1 MADNTIANAIK
12 FLKGEE
18 KSLPATKTEGQVY
31 FAYKNVGTA
40 EKPSYTG
47 AIYIDTP
54 IGGTQ
59 TRVKMTANADI
70 ADKAFNDSAGLNIRE
85 TYLSSLG
92 YTDDGK
98 QTILI
103 KGSGNNQ
110 TRIALPIASLTKSGI
125 VTTDT
130 QSFGGTKT
138 FTTINSTNLTVT
150 GSDGFNYNGIG
161 SGTVDVA
168 RPVWFADNSGN
179 GKPVVNTN
187 FTYNPATQTLSVAN
201 LSGTADKA
209 NKDNAGNDIR
219 STYIDN
225 ITVNGTTLTFT
236 KGSGATSSI
245 TLQDTN
251 NAVTQTAIKSSD
263 YTNWRTV
270 LWGASNGATE
280 GFAPATVTDGVF
292 TSDTLIFQPSSGTLK
307 AKIFKGSL
315 SGNASTATTASKAI
329 NDGSNQNIA
338 NTYVKYKS
346 IKFSATADKVYL
358 LEGNG
363 AGSVTATSGSNIS
376 TAIIPAATDKAAGVI
391 TTGTQTFSGEK
402 KFNNAIF
409 VNDCLVGNP
418 MKGTDITKLI
428 LLSVPNTN
436 IGDTSYTTS
445 VYFKALLKWICQ
457 NYPNKVDYTFIGR
470 VNPNSVSN
478 ASIYIYNT
486 GKVDATSGL
495 PEYSSGSYVKLQGN
509 IYTFGTYQYAFYFRE
524 SLMSDSNYAGSASSG
539 GAATSANKLNTNA
552 GSAILPVYFS
562 NGVPVV
568 CSTNLG
574 VSITGNAASAT
585 KLTSNAGSATQP
597 IYFKDGKPVNTTY
610 SLNATVKAGTSSR
623 IAFYSGNNEISSAS
637 SLKYYTATNSKKA
650 NQTILRIWGT
660 TYGNDATTMISGK
673 ASSLSWNDGGPQ
685 IQFSTSEAGDQ
696 DGALI
701 FTDHDSAGL
710 GASFHF
716 VSNQRDWSVVSKRFV
731 AKTSVIIGQ
740 ESYTVSNQGYNLYVN
755 GTEYI
760 KGVLTAAGDCAFIAH
775 GNEFNFV
782 PTLKATSSV
791 WFNCRQTGGQP
802 AADNFIINEYIFGNG
817 ANKALAS
824 IKDGLFSGAATYVRD
839 SNNNTNNI
847 SITYS
852 KAGQAST
859 SWLASWNG
867 YELGAIS
874 PANITAGKVT
884 KLATARTIT
893 LSGAVTGSVSFDGS
907 ANVTLTTSV
916 NHTHSQYYDSNISR
930 TKNTVL
936 AAPNGADGKAVFRSL
951 VAADI
956 PTLTKSK
963 ISDFPTSMPASDV
976 YAWAKAS
983 TKPSYSWGEI
993 TGKPST
999 FTPSDHEHTYLAE
1012 NFSNTMVPTRP
1023 SDGRIAFYYN
1033 INMGL
1038 ENNMPCS
1045 NNANAILALSRHTG
1059 DYSSQLGFSSDGNV
1073 YYRAGDR
1080 QTPWKTMLDSS
1091 NYTSYTVTKS
1101 GSGAS
1106 GTWGINVTGN
1116 AATATKLQTARTIS
1130 LTGSVTGSGTFD
1142 GSGNLSIT
1150 TSTNHSHSQYLP
1162 LAGGTMTGT
1171 INFTTNKL
1179 ACMFGGST
1187 SSYYSGVMHQNFG
1200 TEAIV
1205 FAATNTLTSFIFKC
1219 GQSPISMAN
1228 NTWANITPSMQ
1239 IKKQS
1244 VYINSLIAN
1253 DVTPGYN
1260 LYVNGSTCCHGTLG
1274 VGNGSGSAEIDF
1286 FPTSSSTIGARIK
1299 AYSDRI
1305 EFVFS

>member
-59 TRVKMTANADI
+59 SRIKMTANADI
-70 ADKAFNDSAGLNIRE
+70 ADKAFNDSAGLNIRN

-110 TRIALPIASLTKSGI
+110 TRIALPVASLTKSGI
-125 VTTDT
+125 VTTDA

-138 FTTINSTNLTVT
+138 FITINSTNLTVT
-150 GSDGFNYNGIG
+150 GSSGFSYTGIETATG
-161 SGTVDVA
+161 DKA
-168 RPVWFADNSGN
+168 RPVWFAYYGIN

-209 NKDNAGNDIR
+209 IKD
-219 STYIDN
+219 
-225 ITVNGTTLTFT
+225 
-236 KGSGATSSI
+236 SG
-245 TLQDTN
+245 
-251 NAVTQTAIKSSD
+251 
-263 YTNWRTV
+263 
-270 LWGASNGATE
+270 G
-280 GFAPATVTDGVF
+280 
-292 TSDTLIFQPSSGTLK
+292 
-307 AKIFKGSL
+307 
-315 SGNASTATTASKAI
+315 
-329 NDGSNQNIA
+329 QNIR
-338 NTYVKYKS
+338 NTYVKYKT
-346 IKFSATADKVYL
+346 IKFSATTDKVYL

-363 AGSVTATSGSNIS
+363 AGSATATSGENIS

-402 KFNNAIF
+402 KFNNVIF

-457 NYPNKVDYTFIGR
+457 NYPNKVNYTFIGR
-470 VNPNSVSN
+470 VNPNSAAN

-495 PEYSSGSYVKLQGN
+495 PEYSSGSYVQLQGN
-509 IYTFGTYQYAFYFRE
+509 VYTFGTYQYAFYFRE

-539 GAATSANKLNTNA
+539 GAATSA
-552 GSAILPVYFS
+552 
-562 NGVPVV
+562 
-568 CSTNLG
+568 
-574 VSITGNAASAT
+574 T

-597 IYFKDGKPVNTTY
+597 IYFKDGKPVATTY
-610 SLNATVKAGTSSR
+610 SLNATVKAGVSNR

-637 SLKYYTATNSKKA
+637 SLKYYTTTNNKKA
-650 NQTILRIWGT
+650 IQTILRIWGS
-660 TYGNDATTMISGK
+660 TYGNDINTTISGK

-685 IQFSTSEAGDQ
+685 IQFSTSEAGAK

-701 FTDHDSAGL
+701 FTDHDSAGI

-716 VSNQRDWSVVSKRFV
+716 VSNQSEWSVVSKRFV

-740 ESYTVSNQGYNLYVN
+740 ENHTANNQGYNLYVN

-760 KGVLTAAGDCAFIAH
+760 NGILTAVGDCKFIAH
-775 GNEFNFV
+775 DNEFNFV
-782 PTLKATSSV
+782 PTLKASTSV
-791 WFNCRQTGGQP
+791 WFNYRQTGGQP
-802 AADNFIINEYIFGNG
+802 TDGDFIINEYIFGNG

-824 IKDGLFSGAATYVRD
+824 IKEGLFSGAATYVRD
-839 SNNNTNNI
+839 SNNKTNNI
-847 SITYS
+847 SVTYS

-859 SWLASWNG
+859 SWLASWNE
-867 YELGAIS
+867 YELVRIS
-874 PANITAGKVT
+874 PANITAGKAT

-936 AAPNGADGKAVFRSL
+936 AAPDGADGKAVFRSL

-983 TKPSYSWGEI
+983 TKPVYTWGEI

-999 FTPSDHEHTYLAE
+999 FTPSSHEHNYIIYYGANTISSTTNDTTANWGKKNISFHFYSKIGQLINQPSQYGYLFNIGSGSE
-1012 NFSNTMVPTRP
+1012 VHQLWMEQSNGSIFHR
-1023 SDGRIAFYYN
+1023 G
-1033 INMGL
+1033 
-1038 ENNMPCS
+1038 
-1045 NNANAILALSRHTG
+1045 
-1059 DYSSQLGFSSDGNV
+1059 GNDS
-1073 YYRAGDR
+1073 GWNGTW
-1080 QTPWKTMLDSS
+1080 QKLLDSS
-1091 NYTSYTVTKS
+1091 NYTSYTVTKD

-1106 GTWGINVTGN
+1106 GTWGINITGFSASCTGN

-1142 GSGNLSIT
+1142 GSGNLSIA

-1162 LAGGTMTGT
+1162 LAGGTMTGSIGYGAKGYCYIGSGT
-1171 INFTTNKL
+1171 SDAANMVGGGLNNLVISSWQGISFTTTCSSTFTGKNAVSIDCRNGVL
-1179 ACMFGGST
+1179 A
-1187 SSYYSGVMHQNFG
+1187 
-1200 TEAIV
+1200 
-1205 FAATNTLTSFIFKC
+1205 AA
-1219 GQSPISMAN
+1219 
-1228 NTWANITPSMQ
+1228 
-1239 IKKQS
+1239 
-1244 VYINSLIAN
+1244 SLRI
-1253 DVTPGYN
+1253 
-1260 LYVNGSTCCHGTLG
+1260 
-1274 VGNGSGSAEIDF
+1274 GNGSGS
-1286 FPTSSSTIGARIK
+1286 TINFCTNGGTAAPGAKIV

-1305 EFVFS
+1305 EFMFA

>member
-54 IGGTQ
+54 IGETQ
-59 TRVKMTANADI
+59 TRVKMTANADV

-110 TRIALPIASLTKSGI
+110 TRIALPIASTTKSGI
-125 VTTDT
+125 VTTDA

-150 GSDGFNYNGIG
+150 GSDSFNYSGIG
-161 SGTVDVA
+161 SGTVDAA
-168 RPVWFADNSGN
+168 RPVWFADNSTN

-209 NKDNAGNDIR
+209 NKD
-219 STYIDN
+219 
-225 ITVNGTTLTFT
+225 
-236 KGSGATSSI
+236 SG
-245 TLQDTN
+245 
-251 NAVTQTAIKSSD
+251 
-263 YTNWRTV
+263 
-270 LWGASNGATE
+270 G
-280 GFAPATVTDGVF
+280 
-292 TSDTLIFQPSSGTLK
+292 
-307 AKIFKGSL
+307 
-315 SGNASTATTASKAI
+315 
-329 NDGSNQNIA
+329 QNIR
-338 NTYVKYKS
+338 NTYVKYKT
-346 IKFSATADKVYL
+346 IKFSATTDKVYL

-363 AGSVTATSGSNIS
+363 AGSATATSGENIS

-402 KFNNAIF
+402 KFNNVIF

-436 IGDTSYTTS
+436 IGDTSHTTS

-457 NYPNKVDYTFIGR
+457 NYPNKVNYTFIGR
-470 VNPNSVSN
+470 VTPNSAAN

-486 GKVDATSGL
+486 GEVDATSGL
-495 PEYSSGSYVKLQGN
+495 PKYSSGSYVQLQGKV
-509 IYTFGTYQYAFYFRE
+509 YTFGTYQYAFYFRE

-562 NGVPVV
+562 NGVPVA

-585 KLTSNAGSATQP
+585 KLTSSAGSATQP
-597 IYFKDGKPVNTTY
+597 IYFKDGKPVATTY
-610 SLNATVKAGTSSR
+610 SLNATVKAGVSNR

-637 SLKYYTATNSKKA
+637 SLKYYTTTNNKKA
-650 NQTILRIWGT
+650 IQTILRIWGS
-660 TYGNDATTMISGK
+660 TYGNDINTTISGK

-685 IQFSTSEAGDQ
+685 IQFSTSETGDQ

-701 FTDHDSAGL
+701 FTDNDSAGI

-716 VSNQRDWSVVSKRFV
+716 VSNQSEWSVVSKRFV

-740 ESYTVSNQGYNLYVN
+740 ENHTANNQGYNLYVN

-760 KGVLTAAGDCAFIAH
+760 NGILTAVGDCKFIAR

-782 PTLKATSSV
+782 PTLKDSISV
-791 WFNCRQTGGQP
+791 WFNYRQTGGQP
-802 AADNFIINEYIFGNG
+802 TDGDFIINKYIFGNG

-824 IKDGLFSGAATYVRD
+824 IEEGLFSGAATYVRD
-839 SNNNTNNI
+839 SNNKTNNI
-847 SITYS
+847 SVTYS

-859 SWLASWNG
+859 SWLASWNE
-867 YELGAIS
+867 YELGRIS
-874 PANITAGKVT
+874 PANITAGKAT

-976 YAWAKAS
+976 YGWAKAS
-983 TKPSYSWGEI
+983 TKPSYSWDEI

-999 FTPSDHEHTYLAE
+999 FTPSSHEHNYVVGSYTNNGGQQNPNYFGRNKVGFLMM
-1012 NFSNTMVPTRP
+1012 NTTVN
-1023 SDGRIAFYYN
+1023 G
-1033 INMGL
+1033 
-1038 ENNMPCS
+1038 
-1045 NNANAILALSRHTG
+1045 
-1059 DYSSQLGFSSDGNV
+1059 
-1073 YYRAGDR
+1073 
-1080 QTPWKTMLDSS
+1080 DSS
-1091 NYTSYTVTKS
+1091 YKDWIIMDCYSGSDAGGGVAFGVNRQKLAAYIMRSDASREAWAGGAELLHTANYTEYTVTKS

-1116 AATATKLQTARTIS
+1116 AATATKLQTAHTIS

-1162 LAGGTMTGT
+1162 LSGGNMTGNIT
-1171 INFTTNKL
+1171 YGAKGTCYIGSGADDAANMVGGALNNLVIASWNGISFTTPCSSTFIYKSAVSIDCRNGVL
-1179 ACMFGGST
+1179 A
-1187 SSYYSGVMHQNFG
+1187 
-1200 TEAIV
+1200 
-1205 FAATNTLTSFIFKC
+1205 AA
-1219 GQSPISMAN
+1219 
-1228 NTWANITPSMQ
+1228 
-1239 IKKQS
+1239 
-1244 VYINSLIAN
+1244 SLR
-1253 DVTPGYN
+1253 
-1260 LYVNGSTCCHGTLG
+1260 
-1274 VGNGSGSAEIDF
+1274 VGNGSGS
-1286 FPTSSSTIGARIK
+1286 TINFCTNGGTAAPGAKIV
-1299 AYSDRI
+1299 AYNDRI
-1305 EFVFS
+1305 EFVFA

>member
-1 MADNTIANAIK
+1 MADNTIANVIK

-59 TRVKMTANADI
+59 SRIKMTANADI

-110 TRIALPIASLTKSGI
+110 TRIALPIASTTKSGI
-125 VTTDT
+125 VTTDA

-138 FTTINSTNLTVT
+138 FATINSTNLTVT
-150 GSDGFNYNGIG
+150 GSSGFSYTGIETATG
-161 SGTVDVA
+161 NKA
-168 RPVWFADNSGN
+168 RPVWFAYNDIN

-209 NKDNAGNDIR
+209 IKD
-219 STYIDN
+219 S
-225 ITVNGTTLTFT
+225 
-236 KGSGATSSI
+236 GS
-245 TLQDTN
+245 
-251 NAVTQTAIKSSD
+251 
-263 YTNWRTV
+263 
-270 LWGASNGATE
+270 
-280 GFAPATVTDGVF
+280 
-292 TSDTLIFQPSSGTLK
+292 
-307 AKIFKGSL
+307 
-315 SGNASTATTASKAI
+315 
-329 NDGSNQNIA
+329 QNIR
-338 NTYVKYKS
+338 NTYVKYKT
-346 IKFSATADKVYL
+346 IKFSATTDKVYL

-363 AGSVTATSGSNIS
+363 AGSATATSGENIS

-402 KFNNAIF
+402 KFNNVIF

-418 MKGTDITKLI
+418 MKGTYITKLI

-457 NYPNKVDYTFIGR
+457 NYPNKANYTFIGR
-470 VNPNSVSN
+470 VNPNSAAN

-486 GKVDATSGL
+486 GKVNATSGL
-495 PEYSSGSYVKLQGN
+495 PEYSSGSYVQLRGSV
-509 IYTFGTYQYAFYFRE
+509 YTFGTYQYAFYFRE

-562 NGVPVV
+562 NGVPVA

-574 VSITGNAASAT
+574 VNITGNAASAT
-585 KLTSNAGSATQP
+585 KLTSSAGSATQP
-597 IYFKDGKPVNTTY
+597 IYFKDGKPVATTY
-610 SLNATVKAGTSSR
+610 SLNATVKAGVSNR

-637 SLKYYTATNSKKA
+637 SLKYYTTTNNKKA
-650 NQTILRIWGT
+650 IQTILRIWGS
-660 TYGNDATTMISGK
+660 TYGNDINTTISGK

-685 IQFSTSEAGDQ
+685 IQFSTSETEAQ

-701 FTDHDSAGL
+701 FTDHNSAGI

-716 VSNQRDWSVVSKRFV
+716 VSNQSEWSVVSKRFV

-740 ESYTVSNQGYNLYVN
+740 ENHTANNQGYNLYVN

-760 KGVLTAAGDCAFIAH
+760 NGILTAVGDCKFIAH

-782 PTLKATSSV
+782 PTLKASTSV
-791 WFNCRQTGGQP
+791 WFNYRQTGGQP
-802 AADNFIINEYIFGNG
+802 TDGDFIINEYIFGNG

-824 IKDGLFSGAATYVRD
+824 IKEGLFSGAATYVRD
-839 SNNNTNNI
+839 SNNKTNNI
-847 SITYS
+847 SVTYS

-867 YELGAIS
+867 YELGRIS
-874 PANITAGKVT
+874 PANITAGKAT
-884 KLATARTIT
+884 KLATACTIT

-936 AAPNGADGKAVFRSL
+936 AAPNGTNGKAIFRSL

-956 PTLTKSK
+956 PSLTKSK

-993 TGKPST
+993 TGKPSS
-999 FTPSDHEHTYLAE
+999 FTPASHTH
-1012 NFSNTMVPTRP
+1012 P
-1023 SDGRIAFYYN
+1023 
-1033 INMGL
+1033 
-1038 ENNMPCS
+1038 
-1045 NNANAILALSRHTG
+1045 
-1059 DYSSQLGFSSDGNV
+1059 
-1073 YYRAGDR
+1073 
-1080 QTPWKTMLDSS
+1080 
-1091 NYTSYTVTKS
+1091 
-1101 GSGAS
+1101 
-1106 GTWGINVTGN
+1106 
-1116 AATATKLQTARTIS
+1116 
-1130 LTGSVTGSGTFD
+1130 
-1142 GSGNLSIT
+1142 
-1150 TSTNHSHSQYLP
+1150 YLP
-1162 LAGGTMTGT
+1162 LSGGEMTGNIT
-1171 INFTTNKL
+1171 YNARGTCYIGAGANDAVNMVGGALNNLVISSWNGISFTTSYSSTFINKSAVSIDCRNGIL
-1179 ACMFGGST
+1179 A
-1187 SSYYSGVMHQNFG
+1187 
-1200 TEAIV
+1200 
-1205 FAATNTLTSFIFKC
+1205 AA
-1219 GQSPISMAN
+1219 
-1228 NTWANITPSMQ
+1228 
-1239 IKKQS
+1239 
-1244 VYINSLIAN
+1244 SLR
-1253 DVTPGYN
+1253 
-1260 LYVNGSTCCHGTLG
+1260 
-1274 VGNGSGSAEIDF
+1274 VGNGSGS
-1286 FPTSSSTIGARIK
+1286 TINFCTNGGTAAPGAKIV
-1299 AYSDRI
+1299 AYNDRI
-1305 EFVFS
+1305 EFVFA

>member
-59 TRVKMTANADI
+59 TRVKMTANADV

-110 TRIALPIASLTKSGI
+110 TRIALPIASTTKSGI
-125 VTTDT
+125 VTTDA

-150 GSDGFNYNGIG
+150 GSGSFYYRGIG

-168 RPVWFADNSGN
+168 RPVWFADNSTN

-209 NKDNAGNDIR
+209 NKD
-219 STYIDN
+219 
-225 ITVNGTTLTFT
+225 
-236 KGSGATSSI
+236 SG
-245 TLQDTN
+245 
-251 NAVTQTAIKSSD
+251 
-263 YTNWRTV
+263 
-270 LWGASNGATE
+270 G
-280 GFAPATVTDGVF
+280 
-292 TSDTLIFQPSSGTLK
+292 
-307 AKIFKGSL
+307 
-315 SGNASTATTASKAI
+315 
-329 NDGSNQNIA
+329 QNIR
-338 NTYVKYKS
+338 NTYVKYKT
-346 IKFSATADKVYL
+346 IKFSATTDKVYL

-363 AGSVTATSGSNIS
+363 AGSATATSGENIS

-402 KFNNAIF
+402 KFNNVIF

-457 NYPNKVDYTFIGR
+457 NYPNKVNYTFIGR
-470 VNPNSVSN
+470 VNPNSAAN

-495 PEYSSGSYVKLQGN
+495 PEYSSGSYVQLQGN
-509 IYTFGTYQYAFYFRE
+509 VYTFGTYQYAFYFRE

-585 KLTSNAGSATQP
+585 KLTSSAGSATQP
-597 IYFKDGKPVNTTY
+597 IYFKDGKPVATTY
-610 SLNATVKAGTSSR
+610 SLNATVKAGVSNR

-637 SLKYYTATNSKKA
+637 SLKYYTTTNNKKA
-650 NQTILRIWGT
+650 IQTILRIWGS
-660 TYGNDATTMISGK
+660 TYGNDINTTISGK

-685 IQFSTSEAGDQ
+685 IQFSTSEAGAK

-701 FTDHDSAGL
+701 FTDHDSAGI

-716 VSNQRDWSVVSKRFV
+716 VSNQSEWSVVSKRFV

-740 ESYTVSNQGYNLYVN
+740 ENHTANNQGYNLYVN

-760 KGVLTAAGDCAFIAH
+760 NGILTAVGDCKFIAH

-782 PTLKATSSV
+782 PTLKASTSV
-791 WFNCRQTGGQP
+791 WFNYRQTGGQP
-802 AADNFIINEYIFGNG
+802 TDGDFIINEYIFGNG

-824 IKDGLFSGAATYVRD
+824 IKEGLFSGAATYVRD
-839 SNNNTNNI
+839 SNNKTNNI
-847 SITYS
+847 SVTYS

-859 SWLASWNG
+859 SWLASWNE
-867 YELGAIS
+867 YELGRIS
-874 PANITAGKVT
+874 PANITAGKAT

-999 FTPSDHEHTYLAE
+999 FTPGSHTHYSLSTIGNQRSIATTP
-1012 NFSNTMVPTRP
+1012 NSYSNTFV
-1023 SDGRIAFYYN
+1023 FQ
-1033 INMGL
+1033 GL
-1038 ENNMPCS
+1038 KNNS
-1045 NNANAILALSRHTG
+1045 TIGINNADTYSYVLGLRGWSDATGGDSHELAFNGVLGILTRNGSTTTWNAWRRI
-1059 DYSSQLGFSSDGNV
+1059 
-1073 YYRAGDR
+1073 
-1080 QTPWKTMLDSS
+1080 LDSS
-1091 NYTSYTVTKS
+1091 NYIEYTVTKS

-1106 GTWGINVTGN
+1106 GTWGINVTGS
-1116 AATATKLQTARTIS
+1116 A
-1130 LTGSVTGSGTFD
+1130 GSVAWGNVTGKPSSFTPA
-1142 GSGNLSIT
+1142 
-1150 TSTNHSHSQYLP
+1150 SHTHPYLP

-1187 SSYYSGVMHQNFG
+1187 SAYYSGVMHQNFG
-1200 TEAIV
+1200 NEAIV
-1205 FAATNTLTSFIFKC
+1205 FAATNSVTSFIFKC
-1219 GQSPISMAN
+1219 GQNPTSMAN

-1239 IKKQS
+1239 IKQQS

-1253 DVTPGYN
+1253 DVTPSYN
-1260 LYVNGSTCCHGTLG
+1260 LYVNGTTRCNGTLG
-1274 VGNGSGSAEIDF
+1274 VGNGSNAQIDF
-1286 FPTSSSTIGARIK
+1286 FSNSSSTIGARIK
-1299 AYSDRI
+1299 AYNDRI

>member
-31 FAYKNVGTA
+31 FAYKNVGTT

-110 TRIALPIASLTKSGI
+110 TRIALPIASTTKSGI
-125 VTTDT
+125 VTTDA

-138 FTTINSTNLTVT
+138 FTTINSTNLTVI
-150 GSDGFNYNGIG
+150 GPDGFNYSSIG
-161 SGTVDVA
+161 SGTADAV
-168 RPVWFADNSGN
+168 RPVWFANNSGN

-219 STYIDN
+219 STYISN
-225 ITVNGTTLTFT
+225 ITLDDSIMTIT
-236 KGSGATSSI
+236 KGSGATSTLSI
-245 TLQDTN
+245 KDKLYSSAVMATKEALDKFIEANVFKFGHINAIEGYNGLEKNNGIILSGSWNSSTN
-251 NAVTQTAIKSSD
+251 YGHQIFIDDSGYALRHRYRNNGNWSD
-263 YTNWRTV
+263 WASILDSTNYNSYAPTKTGG
-270 LWGASNGATE
+270 GAS
-280 GFAPATVTDGVF
+280 
-292 TSDTLIFQPSSGTLK
+292 GTWG
-307 AKIFKGSL
+307 ISI
-315 SGNASTATTASKAI
+315 SGNAA
-329 NDGSNQNIA
+329 
-338 NTYVKYKS
+338 
-346 IKFSATADKVYL
+346 
-358 LEGNG
+358 
-363 AGSVTATSGSNIS
+363 
-376 TAIIPAATDKAAGVI
+376 
-391 TTGTQTFSGEK
+391 
-402 KFNNAIF
+402 
-409 VNDCLVGNP
+409 
-418 MKGTDITKLI
+418 
-428 LLSVPNTN
+428 
-436 IGDTSYTTS
+436 
-445 VYFKALLKWICQ
+445 
-457 NYPNKVDYTFIGR
+457 
-470 VNPNSVSN
+470 
-478 ASIYIYNT
+478 
-486 GKVDATSGL
+486 
-495 PEYSSGSYVKLQGN
+495 
-509 IYTFGTYQYAFYFRE
+509 
-524 SLMSDSNYAGSASSG
+524 
-539 GAATSANKLNTNA
+539 SANKLNTNA
-552 GSAILPVYFS
+552 GSV
-562 NGVPVV
+562 
-568 CSTNLG
+568 
-574 VSITGNAASAT
+574 
-585 KLTSNAGSATQP
+585 TQP
-597 IYFKDGKPVNTTY
+597 IYFKDGKPVATTY
-610 SLNATVKAGTSSR
+610 SLNATVKAGISSR
-623 IAFYSGNNEISSAS
+623 IAYYSGNNEISSAS
-637 SLKYYTATNSKKA
+637 SLKYYTAINNKKA
-650 NQTILRIWGT
+650 AQTVLRIWGAT
-660 TYGNDATTMISGK
+660 CGNDATNTISGK

-685 IQFSTSEAGDQ
+685 IQFSTSEAGAQ

-701 FTDHDSAGL
+701 FTDNDSAGI

-716 VSNQRDWSVVSKRFV
+716 VSSESDWSVVSKRFV

-740 ESYTVSNQGYNLYVN
+740 ESHTVSNQGYNLYVN

-760 KGVLTAAGDCAFIAH
+760 KGVLTAVGDCAFIAH

-791 WFNCRQTGGQP
+791 WFNYRQTGGQP
-802 AADNFIINEYIFGNG
+802 TADNFIINEYVFGNG

-874 PANITAGKVT
+874 PNNITAGKAT
-884 KLATARTIT
+884 KLATVRTIT

-907 ANVTLTTSV
+907 ANVTLTTNV

-956 PTLTKSK
+956 PSLTKSK
-963 ISDFPTSMPASDV
+963 ISDFPSSMPASDV
-976 YAWAKAS
+976 YSWAKAS

-993 TGKPST
+993 SGKPGS
-999 FTPSDHEHTYLAE
+999 FTPSFHTHDYVVGSYTGNGGQQNPNYFGTNKVGFLMMNTTVNGDSSYKDWIIMDCYSGSDVSGGVALGVNRQKLAAYI
-1012 NFSNTMVPTRP
+1012 MR
-1023 SDGRIAFYYN
+1023 SDA
-1033 INMGL
+1033 
-1038 ENNMPCS
+1038 
-1045 NNANAILALSRHTG
+1045 SRKAWAESAELLHT
-1059 DYSSQLGFSSDGNV
+1059 
-1073 YYRAGDR
+1073 
-1080 QTPWKTMLDSS
+1080 S
-1091 NYTSYTVTKS
+1091 NYTSYTVTKT

-1106 GTWGINVTGN
+1106 GTWGINVSGSSASCTGN
-1116 AATATKLQTARTIS
+1116 AATATKLQTARTIT
-1130 LTGSVTGSGTFD
+1130 LAGSVTGSAAFD
-1142 GSGNLSIT
+1142 GSNNITIT

-1171 INFTTNKL
+1171 INFTANKL
-1179 ACMFGGST
+1179 ACNFRSD
-1187 SSYYSGVMHQNFG
+1187 SPDFASGVMHQSYGN
-1200 TEAIV
+1200 EALV
-1205 FAATNTLTSFIFKC
+1205 FATTKAVTSFIFKC
-1219 GQSPISMAN
+1219 GQNPTSMTS
-1228 NTWANITPSMQ
+1228 NTWTNITPSMM
-1239 IKKQS
+1239 IKNQS
-1244 VYINSLIAN
+1244 VYINYSVAN
-1253 DVTPGYN
+1253 GATPIYN
-1260 LYVNGSTCCHGTLG
+1260 FCVNGTTRCRGTLG
-1274 VGNGSGSAEIDF
+1274 VGDGSSAEIDF
-1286 FPTSSSTIGARIK
+1286 FPSDYSTIKAKIK

-1305 EFVFS
+1305 EFVFV